1 MKVSAKYVKKLTDSD
16 EVYALIDVRDRKEY
30 IDSQILMASHIP
42 RYLLEEKI
50 PVVVPVKTTN
60 VILYSNEEKRARLA
74 AQTLIKGGYTNVSVL
89 DGGIEAWKNAGYPI
103 VTGEH
108 VFSKGFGEIVGELR
122 KTVITITPQELNEML
137 QSDDDYVVI
146 EVRPEEEVEITGSIP
161 GAVNIP
167 GVELILKVHDYFK
180 AGKKIIFT
188 CAGRTRGFIASATVK
203 LLGFPPVYDLLNGT
217 LNWKLAGF
225 ILEKPVPYAPPA
237 TEESKRQAETRVNAL
252 IEKESIPFI
261 EPDSLKTLIGR
272 QSDKET
278 LYLIDVRTRDEF
290 ILNHISGAIH
300 FPGGQ
305 AIQDTDDLMVVHNAA
320 IVFICDNGT
329 RSGVSAYWYKQ
340 MGIPKVYVLRGGMNL
355 WVQKGFKTE
364 KGIADKT
371 LLNYEEAKAEIHTSD
386 AGKIALTI
394 KINQQSVIIDV
405 GNGRAYAKGHLPN
418 AKWVPRARLEERIP
432 LIVADKETILIVTAN
447 DFSQSVFAA
456 ATLKSLGY
464 KNIHVLEGGVITWS
478 DAGFALAEG
487 PDGQIIDDREIRL
500 SEYGDKEAVA
510 YFAWEESL
518 IQLPEYMAHF
528 KQRGLI

>member
-1 MKVSAKYVKKLTDSD
+1 MKVSAEYVKKLIDSD

-30 IDSQILMASHIP
+30 IDSQIFMSSHIP

-60 VILYSNEEKRARLA
+60 VILYSNEEKRAMLA

-89 DGGIEAWKNAGYPI
+89 DDGIEAWKNAGYPV

-108 VFSKGFGEIVGELR
+108 VFSKAFGEIVGELR
-122 KTVITITPQELNEML
+122 KTVTTVTPQGLDEML
-137 QSDDDYVVI
+137 RSDDDYVVI
-146 EVRPEEEVEITGSIP
+146 EVRPEEEVMITGSIP

-167 GVELILKVHDYFK
+167 GVELVLKVHDYFK
-180 AGKKIIFT
+180 EGKKIVFT
-188 CAGRTRGFIASATVK
+188 CAGRTRGFIASTTVK

-225 ILEKPVPYAPPA
+225 NLKKPVPCAPPA
-237 TEESKRQAETRVNAL
+237 TEESKRQAETQVNTL
-252 IEKESIPFI
+252 IEKESIPLI
-261 EPDSLKTLIGR
+261 EPDSLKTLIDR
-272 QSDKET
+272 SDKET

-290 ILNHISGAIH
+290 ILNHIPGAIH

-305 AIQDTDDLMVVHNAA
+305 TIQNTDDLMVVHNAT

-355 WVQKGFKTE
+355 WLQKGFKAE
-364 KGIADKT
+364 KAIADKI
-371 LLNYEEAKAEIHTSD
+371 LLNYEEAKAEIHTSN
-386 AGKIALTI
+386 AEKIALVI
-394 KINQQSVIIDV
+394 ESNKQSVIIDV
-405 GNGRAYAKGHLPN
+405 GNGRAYAKGHMPN
-418 AKWVPRARLEERIP
+418 AKWVPRARIEERIS
-432 LIVADKETILIVTAN
+432 LIVSDKETILVVTAEN
-447 DFSQSVFAA
+447 FSQSVFAA

-464 KNIHVLEGGVITWS
+464 KNINVLEGGVTTWS
-478 DAGFALAEG
+478 DAGFTLVEG
-487 PDGQIIDDREIRL
+487 TDGQIIDDREIRL
-500 SEYGDKEAVA
+500 SEYGDKEAAA
-510 YFAWEESL
+510 YFEWEENL
-518 IQLPEYMAHF
+518 IHLPEYMDYF